1 MGGKNKKHKG
11 GGAGAGAVH
20 AAVSAATAAARAKA
34 AAESGAAGEA
44 VGKRPAVRPAL
55 VSKEPRVKQGSAGER
70 PSLPACL
77 AATRGRPAPLACPLR
92 ALFPAPQAAALRG
105 RVRNCSGRGLVWPLG
120 RCLSRTFPCAKPPFS
135 RGDGRG
141 HPAGKGTAVQSGH
154 AVGRV

>member
-44 VGKRPAVRPAL
+44 AGKRPAVRPAL

-70 PSLPACL
+70 PSLPPTCL
-77 AATRGRPAPLACPLR
+77 PASRGRPAPLACPLR
-92 ALFPAPQAAALRG
+92 ALFPAPQAAALKG
-105 RVRNCSGRGLVWPLG
+105 GSGAGPQLQRPGTGLAPAALPVPA
-120 RCLSRTFPCAKPPFS
+120 LSLTLTNSSLF
-135 RGDGRG
+135 
-141 HPAGKGTAVQSGH
+141 GTL
-154 AVGRV
+154 

>member
-44 VGKRPAVRPAL
+44 AGKRPAVRPAL

-70 PSLPACL
+70 PSLPSTHLPARR
-77 AATRGRPAPLACPLR
+77 TRPAGAARLPPPRAVPGPTGRCAQGRLR
-92 ALFPAPQAAALRG
+92 RGSAAAAAG
-105 RVRNCSGRGLVWPLG
+105 DWSGPCGAARPG
-120 RCLSRTFPCAKPPFS
+120 TFPYTYKF
-135 RGDGRG
+135 
-141 HPAGKGTAVQSGH
+141 
-154 AVGRV
+154 